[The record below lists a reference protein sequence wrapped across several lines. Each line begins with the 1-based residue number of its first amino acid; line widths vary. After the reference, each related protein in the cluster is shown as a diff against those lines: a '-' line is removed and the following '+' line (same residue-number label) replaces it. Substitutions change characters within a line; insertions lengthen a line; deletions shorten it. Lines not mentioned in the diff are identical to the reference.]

1 MDTPANSITQYR
13 FEELLNSEQIAHAT
27 LLYDPQSALI
37 EVVGTYYQSE
47 NGSKTEVPFRT
58 RLRLTA
64 RLEERL
70 LSLPQFE
77 ARQPNTALMGVI
89 WSVLPIL
96 IIAVLI
102 WFFFIRQIKKMSV
115 QTRGKTAGQQDR
127 YDTILSKWEDQAR
140 RMDAV
145 LEKMER
151 DTGIKK

>member
-115 QTRGKTAGQQDR
+115 QTRGQTAGQQDR

-145 LEKMER
+145 IEKMER

>member
-1 MDTPANSITQYR
+1 MGTQYR

-27 LLYDPQSALI
+27 LLYDPQSVLT
-37 EVVGTYYQSE
+37 EVVGTYYQNE

-77 ARQPNTALMGVI
+77 ARQPNTALLAVI

-96 IIAVLI
+96 VIAALI
-102 WFFFIRQIKKMSV
+102 WFFFIRQIKKISV
-115 QTRGKTAGQQDR
+115 QSRGKTSEQQDR
-127 YDTILSKWEDQAR
+127 YDIILAKWEDQAR
-140 RMDAV
+140 RMDTV